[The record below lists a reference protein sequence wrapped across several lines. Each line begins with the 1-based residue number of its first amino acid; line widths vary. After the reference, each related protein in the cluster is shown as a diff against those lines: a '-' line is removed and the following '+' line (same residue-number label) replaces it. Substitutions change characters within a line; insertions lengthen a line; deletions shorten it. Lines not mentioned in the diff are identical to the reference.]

1 MKNRNL
7 RKAISGFVAVLLSVS
22 LVDSSFATGI
32 VGYSDR
38 DSNSIYSPIAGG
50 FSANYTTDAGQ
61 NGNVFITAAYDKL
74 SDTDELIS
82 VQSGTI
88 SGGSATTGRI
98 ELDTIDGYVF
108 KNFVW
113 DSMITA
119 NSLEAVQTSVV
130 KLTATPKEGYLLLN
144 WDATNNTSDCT
155 YTILR
160 NGSVLASGLS
170 ASQAAYIDATD
181 DTTQRSYQVKV
192 MKGSKAVGMSN
203 IVNAAASARTAPTPP
218 VKGYSDGAGSTLWKY
233 DLSKTPTTSGGFTY
247 TDPQL
252 KLNYNT
258 DIWTVTTSSL
268 WDSNGSKNWVTKDFS
283 ENIIKV
289 TRASGT
295 NLSHSLVLIFGDEI
309 RAYDTVNVSFDHWGS
324 KRWQNPKF
332 YYRTGG
338 NNTNVAIQINDNDW
352 RSKNYN
358 TSTDMELS
366 SYGYPGKYGVVFTYQ
381 DGPDENYYL
390 WIKNIKVTP
399 VKSDTYCST
408 ITADSS
414 EASYIDMMPSGYEMP
429 SMHGNLISGGT
440 VIRGSTSA
448 WANYMVYA
456 YRNVS
461 GTDAFY
467 FTQTYDESVSAD
479 MYGDKGFLAFDIDDD
494 IGVYGVGSWVR
505 IEYFDGTS
513 GDITTKNFNV
523 HVVQNRYNDMV
534 SLGTVT
540 MTGDNTW
547 KTAEF
552 QITDGNYTYF
562 NKNSNKDDLDSMDIV
577 LSLTSAN
584 DSYNQNGILV
594 KSVSIMDDAYYDDV
608 LPLVEAYET
617 ALEAYN
623 AELAVYNAGVSI
635 PYPGG
640 VSIDFNKAGA
650 TATPEIEDWQDETIT
665 GLAYLADACNNPSD
679 YSDRTNS
686 YGLHG
691 PAGDQRYS
699 VSTESFTNVRAIG
712 GAAGGTYG
720 KQTFIYGK
728 VDSAYMDSSSQYAEV
743 EITYYD
749 YSDYNMV
756 IKFKRA
762 IESGHHTQYIAQ
774 TGTNTWKTAT
784 FRLTDAMFNKSDNG
798 GYDFRL
804 SLESNANDASIKQL
818 IVSKIVVRSAADM
831 TQDIASPSAVP
842 NVYIM
847 GDSIAAKYIYNTH
860 QGEGR
865 YGWGEK
871 LDLGTVNVFDYAVA
885 GTSTVTY
892 CKNGAIDAAKENDY
906 VLISFG
912 HNDSTT
918 GQARS
923 ATVSEYKANLTN
935 IVLSVMEKGA
945 VPVIITSI
953 PSFNGS
959 NINATTD
966 SVAPYRSAALEI
978 AEKYSLPSIDLG
990 AALAADPQCTAY
1002 FVSDNLHLNETGA
1015 QAAANIVR
1023 NGLLTNARIRTLK
1036 KFVD

>member
-7 RKAISGFVAVLLSVS
+7 RKAISGLVAVLLSVS
-22 LVDSSFATGI
+22 MVGSSFATGI
-32 VGYSDR
+32 VGYSDG

-61 NGNVFITAAYDKL
+61 NGNVFIAAAYDKL

-88 SGGSATTGRI
+88 AGGSATTGRI
-98 ELDTIDGYVF
+98 ELDTIDGYGF

-113 DSMITA
+113 DSMVTA
-119 NSLEAVQTSVV
+119 NPLEAVQTSVV
-130 KLTATPKEGYLLLN
+130 KLTATPKVGYLLLN

-233 DLSKTPTTSGGFTY
+233 DLSKTPTTSGGFAY
-247 TDPQL
+247 TNPQL

-258 DIWTVTTSSL
+258 SIWTVVTQDSWMNRRNSDRWETKVFNENVIKLIRGTSL
-268 WDSNGSKNWVTKDFS
+268 S
-283 ENIIKV
+283 E
-289 TRASGT
+289 
-295 NLSHSLVLIFGDEI
+295 SLVIIFGDEI
-309 RAYDTVNVSFDHWGS
+309 REYSNVTVSFDQWGS
-324 KRWQNPKF
+324 KRWQNATF
-332 YYRTGG
+332 YYGGG
-338 NNTNVAIQINDNDW
+338 NMNLSVDQDNW
-352 RSKNYN
+352 QARSV
-358 TSTDMELS
+358 TSTTNMELS
-366 SYGYPGKYGVVFTYQ
+366 SYGYPGKYGVVITYQ
-381 DGPDENYYL
+381 GGPDSESYI

-429 SMHGNLISGGT
+429 SMHGNQISGGT

-523 HVVQNRYNDMV
+523 DVVQHRYNDMV
-534 SLGTVT
+534 RLGTVT
-540 MTGDNTW
+540 VTGDNTW

-552 QITDGNYTYF
+552 QITDDNYTYF

-720 KQTFIYGK
+720 KQTYIYGK
-728 VDSAYMDSSSQYAEV
+728 VDPAYMDSSSQYAEV

-749 YSDYNMV
+749 YSDYNMM
-756 IKFKRA
+756 IKFRRA
-762 IESGHHTQYIAQ
+762 VESGHHTQYIAQ

-818 IVSKIVVRSAADM
+818 IISKITVRSAEDK

-871 LDLGTVNVFDYAVA
+871 LDLGTVKVFDYAVA

-918 GQARS
+918 GQPRS

-978 AEKYSLPSIDLG
+978 AEDYSLPSIDLG